1 MFLVTSPALGGMFAP
16 LVLKSVLSAPFF
28 RWLTEPLLMQGSYTN
43 NTLQHYDDKH
53 VGVITVIACQC
64 QPSSKGYHRWCRSPS
79 ISITCSRNW
88 CLHTVSTG
96 TQYPYITCISQH
108 FYGVGHKRGAH
119 SESIHANTLRDS
131 PRRRSSLDEPST
143 SAIRTSRGGEWL
155 VGEGDCTN
163 ARSGFIRS
171 IRHYPHRIE

>member
-1 MFLVTSPALGGMFAP
+1 MFLVTSAGLGGMFAP

-43 NTLQHYDDKH
+43 NTVQHYDDRH
-53 VGVITVIACQC
+53 VEAIACQC
-64 QPSSKGYHRWCRSPS
+64 QPSSKKAYHRWCRSPS
-79 ISITCSRNW
+79 ISITCSRNR

-96 TQYPYITCISQH
+96 TQDLPITCIFRH
-108 FYGVGHKRGAH
+108 FYAVGHKRGAH
-119 SESIHANTLRDS
+119 SESIHANTLRHN

-163 ARSGFIRS
+163 ARSGSIRS
-171 IRHYPHRIE
+171 ICHYPHRIG